1 MAASQEGM
9 HKADF
14 LTSLGLLA
22 FGIAIVVLSIRMPRL
37 EHRGINPY
45 TIPGLVPA
53 LLGAAIVIMSGM
65 LLVRAI
71 MERGYSLNLTKGRI
85 GEIAGLPQ
93 VRRVLVTLLV
103 CLIYALGL
111 IGRLWYPA
119 STFLF
124 VFVFIALFE
133 YPAHMRTHG
142 RTRQLITA
150 GIEAFFTATIV
161 SVVFRYLFL
170 VRLP

>member
-1 MAASQEGM
+1 MAASPQGM

-22 FGIAIVVLSIRMPRL
+22 FGIMIVVLSIRMPRL
-37 EHRGINPY
+37 EHRNINPY

-65 LLVRAI
+65 LLGRAI
-71 MERGYSLNLTKGRI
+71 MRRGYSLDLTKQRM
-85 GEIAGLPQ
+85 GEIAALPQ
-93 VRRVLVTLLV
+93 VRRVLVTLSV
-103 CLIYALGL
+103 CLAYALGL

-124 VFVFIALFE
+124 VFVFIAMFE
-133 YPAHMRTHG
+133 YPPHMRTHG
-142 RTRQLITA
+142 RTRHLVTA
-150 GIEAFFTATIV
+150 GIEAVLAAAIV
-161 SVVFRYLFL
+161 SVVFRYVFL